1 MPQCMKKVL
10 GNFNAVASQN
20 YLYWFSKT
28 TNVTLL
34 CGSEFLL
41 TFALYSLKV
50 IFIYNSVIY
59 LTALLQIECV
69 FQAVVNQV
77 VTE

>member
-20 YLYWFSKT
+20 YLYGFSKT

-34 CGSEFLL
+34 CGSEFLGNICII
-41 TFALYSLKV
+41 S
-50 IFIYNSVIY
+50 
-59 LTALLQIECV
+59 
-69 FQAVVNQV
+69 
-77 VTE
+77 